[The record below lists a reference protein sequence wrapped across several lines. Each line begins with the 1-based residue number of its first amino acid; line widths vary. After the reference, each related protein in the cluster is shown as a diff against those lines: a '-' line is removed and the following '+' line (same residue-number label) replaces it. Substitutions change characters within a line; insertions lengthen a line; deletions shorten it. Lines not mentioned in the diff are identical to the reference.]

1 MATRAEL
8 QTAVNETTTSATAAR
23 TTWKD
28 AIPGADEPKMTD
40 EEQAAVDVLEGK
52 YTTAKAARKAAERA
66 LADFDTAAT
75 AAKAAAGV
83 AAPVGGTASE
93 TDAELDK
100 KWRSERRRRG
110 LANTKRPAGTVLVGR
125 RWVKQ

>member
-1 MATRAEL
+1 
-8 QTAVNETTTSATAAR
+8 
-23 TTWKD
+23 
-28 AIPGADEPKMTD
+28 MTD

-75 AAKAAAGV
+75 AAKAAAAV
-83 AAPVGGTASE
+83 AAPVSRITTA

-100 KWRSERRRRG
+100 KWRQFRRQKG
-110 LANTKRPAGTVLVGR
+110 LANTKRPAGMVLVGR
-125 RWVKQ
+125 EWVKQ

>member
-8 QTAVNETTTSATAAR
+8 QTAVNETTAAATTAR

-28 AIPGADEPKMTD
+28 AIPGPDEPKMTD
-40 EEQAAVDVLEGK
+40 EEQASVDVLEGK

-75 AAKAAAGV
+75 AAKAAAAVSAPV
-83 AAPVGGTASE
+83 AAPVVAPAASR
-93 TDAELDK
+93 L
-100 KWRSERRRRG
+100 G
-110 LANTKRPAGTVLVGR
+110 RPNPDDR
-125 RWVKQ
+125 